1 MAGMASRE
9 TATGG
14 EAARKGAEALE
25 LHLQGVKLEDIA
37 QRVGYANRS
46 GAYKAV
52 QRGLR
57 LRDADLDGLAEHGRA
72 RAYERYTLLFAKAC
86 KLALDGNT
94 KAMGHAIRLADRLAG
109 IEGVAPPEQIVRV
122 TVQNEVDREI
132 AALEEALMKRARE
145 GTTEE
150 LLAEMPADARRG

>member
-86 KLALDGNT
+86 KLALDGNM

-122 TVQNEVDREI
+122 SVQTEVDREI
-132 AALEEALMKRARE
+132 EELSRSLMEHAKN
-145 GTTEE
+145 GTSGE
-150 LLAEMPADARRG
+150 LLANMPTDARGE